1 MSSTQ
6 FAYVGTE
13 LELFARAVHW
23 KRYVADLLAPHIS
36 GRVLEVGAGIGSNT
50 GYLADVST
58 FTSWECLE
66 PDRSQADV
74 IREKI
79 AAGQMP
85 ADCTVTVGT
94 LADAPPD
101 ARYDAILYLDV
112 LEHIRDDGAEVALA
126 AAHLARNGRL
136 IVLAPAHNWLF
147 TPFDERI
154 GHFRRYSRRSLAALT
169 VPGLRIRSLRYADSV
184 GMMASLA
191 NRLLL
196 SASMP
201 TDRQIQVWDQCMVPI
216 SRVSD
221 RLLMG
226 SLGKSVI
233 AVWERDTAG

>member
-1 MSSTQ
+1 MSSPQ
-6 FAYVGTE
+6 FTYIGTE
-13 LELFARAVHW
+13 LALFARAVHW
-23 KRYVADLLAPHIS
+23 KRYVAELLAPYIS

-50 GYLADVST
+50 GYLAGAST
-58 FTSWECLE
+58 STSWECLE

-79 AAGQMP
+79 STGELPAG
-85 ADCTVTVGT
+85 CTVTSGT
-94 LADAPPD
+94 LADMPRD
-101 ARYDAILYLDV
+101 AKFDVILYLDV
-112 LEHIRDDGAEVALA
+112 LEHIRDDRAEVASA

-154 GHFRRYSRRSLAALT
+154 GHYRRYSRRSLGALT
-169 VPGLRIRSLRYADSV
+169 VPELKVTSLRYVDSI
-184 GMMASLA
+184 GMVASLA
-191 NRLLL
+191 NRLVL

-201 TDRQIQVWDQCMVPI
+201 TDRQIQVWDRCMVPV

-233 AVWERDTAG
+233 AVWERDAG